1 MYTQQDHDALSLAHD
16 LMAWA
21 SELVNGVLERNRLGT
36 PLQAISLLSGA
47 KQDADHSAREIDMA
61 ERYMGW
67 QEGGVA

>member
-1 MYTQQDHDALSLAHD
+1 MYGPADHDDLELAHD

-21 SELVNGVLERNRLGT
+21 SELVNSVLERNRLDT

-47 KQDADHSAREIDMA
+47 KQDADHSIREIDMA

-67 QEGGVA
+67 REGKTA

>member
-1 MYTQQDHDALSLAHD
+1 MYGPADHDDLVLAHD

-21 SELVNGVLERNRLGT
+21 SELVNSVLERNRLDT

-67 QEGGVA
+67 KGGAA